1 MDRPPSSSVQTG
13 DVSDLDEFIN
23 EVTSRARQ
31 IANGSGTPSELGI
44 QIWSLTLTH
53 DEALQEVSRPLS
65 LLWGGLTDPVDWPG
79 QEPSAVEAA
88 ETEIKRAAEEWLDVA
103 DDREARDRY
112 LDRWL
117 YEELEYERQPWSG
130 P

>member
-1 MDRPPSSSVQTG
+1 
-13 DVSDLDEFIN
+13 VSDLDEFIN

-31 IANGSGTPSELGI
+31 IANGSGTPSELGV

-79 QEPSAVEAA
+79 QEPSTIEAA

-103 DDREARDRY
+103 HDREARDRY
-112 LDRWL
+112 FDRWL
-117 YEELEYERQPWSG
+117 YEEFGYERQPWSN